1 MLLEAILS
9 PREPGMVRSA
19 SDWLSLIWVT
29 YLGLF
34 VKLLRASERPPHP
47 VPLPPGERGP
57 FLPPLPRWERAGV
70 RVSSGLTN
78 NPG

>member
-57 FLPPLPRWERAGV
+57 FLPLS
-70 RVSSGLTN
+70 RVPSGCGRGH
-78 NPG
+78 PGGTR